1 MALNITQNTLHA
13 SGDPEGELT
22 LVPRHSSDAPELFAL
37 VERHRKA
44 LREWLTW
51 IDATLTVGD
60 ARRYA
65 QFAEAQLESR
75 VAFDYLVRAGGKL
88 VGAMGLHGIEWAG
101 QSAQIGY
108 WLSPEARGRGIA
120 TRAARALVS
129 HAFANLDLHR
139 LEIRC
144 VVENTRSRAVA
155 ERLGFRFEGTL
166 SDAYLLHGAFRDI
179 ALYAMTATGWR
190 RR

>member
-1 MALNITQNTLHA
+1 MIAPA
-13 SGDPEGELT
+13 RVAVDRELT
-22 LVPRHSSDAPELFAL
+22 LVPRHPSDAAELFAL
-37 VERHRKA
+37 VERHREA

-65 QFAEAQLESR
+65 QFAQAQFESR
-75 VAFDYLVRAGGKL
+75 VAFDYLVRAGGRI
-88 VGAMGLHGIEWAG
+88 VGAIGLHGIEWAG

-108 WLSPEARGRGIA
+108 WVSPQDQGRGIA
-120 TRAARALVS
+120 TRAAVALVS
-129 HAFANLDLHR
+129 HTFANLDLHR

-144 VVENTRSRAVA
+144 VVENKRSRAVA
-155 ERLGFRFEGTL
+155 ERIGFQFEGTL
-166 SDAYLLHGAFRDI
+166 TEAYLLHGAFRNI
-179 ALYAMTATGWR
+179 ALYAMTAPRWR